1 LKCIIAAMAA
11 ALLVGLGLMGTASA
25 DPLDTTKSV
34 VTSLKCEGEEL
45 VFVVRTDNS
54 TVTAHQVGKTNVFI
68 ATHFS
73 VEFIDPGSGEVVF
86 SFGGPVGE
94 GDKEGLQKDLV
105 TCTTT
110 FEADGLIHHDTVIGF
125 FTPRAGA

>member
-1 LKCIIAAMAA
+1 M
-11 ALLVGLGLMGTASA
+11 
-25 DPLDTTKSV
+25 
-34 VTSLKCEGEEL
+34 
-45 VFVVRTDNS
+45 FVVRTDNS
-54 TVTAHQVGKTNVFI
+54 TVTAHQVGETNVFI

-86 SFGGPVGE
+86 SFSGPVGE

>member
-25 DPLDTTKSV
+25 DPLDTKKPV

-54 TVTAHQVGKTNVFI
+54 TVTAHQVGETNVFI

-86 SFGGPVGE
+86 SFSGPVGE